1 MKKFL
6 RQHPGQLLIFLSLLG
21 VVLFLEA
28 FVLPETF
35 TANAG
40 WFVPIVAAVVLF
52 TPRYAAMLVF
62 ATFVIFTV
70 HILLRAD
77 SATLMVMV
85 TVPAFGIT
93 AFLASAAARLGFRQA
108 QLVREALEQSPLA
121 YAEFEFPGYRI
132 TTTNSTFRRMV
143 PGSAAGKLLVEC
155 LPEATT
161 VELSRL
167 MDDAVASRTRS
178 GFSEF
183 RMPSDGSR
191 ESYWRIEVI
200 PVTETSRGAPQS
212 VSLFAFEVTDIVVRN
227 RNHESALRI
236 SIALMSSLELNA
248 TMNIVLENMAFA
260 SGSDT
265 SILFLLED
273 EQWVAKATL
282 GSLAQM
288 DAKRLRIPY
297 DDLWPAVEAMLS
309 KHARAC
315 SDPLADFSPVAAAI
329 QGLNSGSNLVVPLIT
344 ANRAIGAVW
353 CIQSNE
359 PLGFNMED
367 IEFATVIGAQAALAV
382 ENAIIYENERTIR
395 KSLEAIE
402 AIAEAG
408 LASLDLE
415 EVLIELVNRT
425 QDVMRM
431 DAAIILLA
439 DNKRENLYVR
449 ATAGSSA
456 FLD

>member
-143 PGSAAGKLLVEC
+143 PGSAAGK
-155 LPEATT
+155 
-161 VELSRL
+161 
-167 MDDAVASRTRS
+167 
-178 GFSEF
+178 
-183 RMPSDGSR
+183 
-191 ESYWRIEVI
+191 
-200 PVTETSRGAPQS
+200 
-212 VSLFAFEVTDIVVRN
+212 
-227 RNHESALRI
+227 
-236 SIALMSSLELNA
+236 
-248 TMNIVLENMAFA
+248 
-260 SGSDT
+260 
-265 SILFLLED
+265 
-273 EQWVAKATL
+273 
-282 GSLAQM
+282 
-288 DAKRLRIPY
+288 
-297 DDLWPAVEAMLS
+297 
-309 KHARAC
+309 
-315 SDPLADFSPVAAAI
+315 
-329 QGLNSGSNLVVPLIT
+329 
-344 ANRAIGAVW
+344 
-353 CIQSNE
+353 
-359 PLGFNMED
+359 
-367 IEFATVIGAQAALAV
+367 
-382 ENAIIYENERTIR
+382 
-395 KSLEAIE
+395 
-402 AIAEAG
+402 
-408 LASLDLE
+408 
-415 EVLIELVNRT
+415 
-425 QDVMRM
+425 
-431 DAAIILLA
+431 
-439 DNKRENLYVR
+439 
-449 ATAGSSA
+449 
-456 FLD
+456 